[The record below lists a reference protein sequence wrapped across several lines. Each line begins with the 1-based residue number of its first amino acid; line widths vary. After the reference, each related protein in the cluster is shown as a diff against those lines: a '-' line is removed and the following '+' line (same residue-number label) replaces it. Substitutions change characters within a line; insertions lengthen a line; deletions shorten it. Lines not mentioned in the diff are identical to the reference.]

1 MLIAYCLRKGASD
14 AKTSLERSEA
24 VGSIYRRNGSKKYY
38 IKYYKNGEPFSEST
52 KSDKL
57 GVAKRLLKLR
67 EGEISQGKIPGICF
81 ERVRLDELVEDYLSD
96 YRINKKKTLGH
107 AKRYAENL
115 KEEFGGMKVPDITTT
130 RIKGFIEKRMA
141 DKLTNASINRELSAL
156 KRMFSLAVKT
166 TPPKASMVPYI
177 PMLKEDNVRKGFFE
191 HDKYLA
197 LLGALPRYLKPLL
210 TFAYLTGWRWGEI
223 VGMKWS
229 QVNLKDGIVRLEPGE
244 TKNGKGRT
252 LFLEP
257 ELLGL
262 LKDLHRNRRLDCLL
276 VFHRG
281 AKKIGDIRK
290 SWTKACEVAGIPGM
304 LFHDLRRSGV
314 RNMVRAGISETV
326 AMAISGHKTRAVF
339 DRYNITS
346 DDDLKEAARKRQ
358 VFIEAQTG

>member
-1 MLIAYCLRKGASD
+1 M
-14 AKTSLERSEA
+14 
-24 VGSIYRRNGSKKYY
+24 GSIFRRKDSKFYW
-38 IKYYKNGEPFSEST
+38 IKYYKNGKSFSESV

-57 GVAKRLLKLR
+57 EVAKRLLKSR
-67 EGEISQGKIPGICF
+67 EGEISQGKVPGICY
-81 ERVRLDELVEDYLSD
+81 ERVRFDDLVSDYLSD

-115 KEEFGGMKVPDITTT
+115 KEEFGGMKVPEITTT

-156 KRMFSLAVKT
+156 KRMFSLAIKT
-166 TPPKASMVPYI
+166 TPPKIPMIPYI

-191 HDKYLA
+191 QEKFLA
-197 LLGALPRYLKPLL
+197 LRDALPEYLKPLL
-210 TFAYLTGWRWGEI
+210 TFGYLTGWRRGEI
-223 VGMKWS
+223 LGLKWN
-229 QVNLKDGIVRLEPGE
+229 QVNLKEGIVRLEPGE

-257 ELLGL
+257 ELVDLF
-262 LKDLHRNRRLDCLL
+262 KDLLRNRRLDCQF
-276 VFHRG
+276 VFHG
-281 AKKIGDIRK
+281 EGKKIVDFRK
-290 SWTKACEVAGIPGM
+290 SWKTACEQAKIPSM

-314 RNMVRAGISETV
+314 RNMIRAGISETV

-346 DDDLKEAARKRQ
+346 DEDLKEAAKKRQ
-358 VFIEAQTG
+358 VFTESQGRQVRFSYSRPS